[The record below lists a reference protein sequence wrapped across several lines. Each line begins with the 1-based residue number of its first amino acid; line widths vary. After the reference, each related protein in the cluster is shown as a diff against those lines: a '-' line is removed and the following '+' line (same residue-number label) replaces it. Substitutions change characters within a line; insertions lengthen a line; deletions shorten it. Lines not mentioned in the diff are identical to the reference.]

1 MYVPSAVSTWLLTK
15 QKNNNFVELVTL
27 IQTSISGE
35 VILYFYVTRIR
46 VIFTN
51 LLPKGALLVMDQC
64 HCGILCRLE
73 SSIDVFSKS
82 CP

>member
-1 MYVPSAVSTWLLTK
+1 MHVPLAVSTWLQTK
-15 QKNNNFVELVTL
+15 QKNNSFVGLTTL
-27 IQTSISGE
+27 IQTSISQQ
-35 VILYFYVTRIR
+35 VIFYFYVTRIR

-51 LLPKGALLVMDQC
+51 LLPNGALLVMDQC